1 MASFVNFNNK
11 KEQSLNT
18 YSIRTVKEA
27 LFLAETKNPNKIEK
41 LVEGIE
47 GRLTLPEALVL
58 FSDKLNAM
66 SILSHVH
73 ANALHVNEGQF
84 SWITYDTDVQIGS
97 ERENTIDVYMFDNEG
112 NQWHEKKY
120 EGYGEFGNMD
130 YYELLAKMNGYTEE
144 DLIKK
149 YKGKDMREI
158 GIDLAFKKLK
168 TKVKGNKVLFPA
180 LVENPKFDWKRHD
193 FTQEAESDPN
203 QSWYQEPEY
212 DDYEDDDDYEQGWYE
227 SFMTEAQRVNEW
239 GSSDQSTFLD
249 SMHRDAGKPKKMPSP
264 FDSKLRQ
271 AAEDAVDFY
280 WDEWPEYKSDRDGL
294 VDNAVRSYLR
304 RYFKKDFEMMARMFE
319 VTEHH
324 SENPNDKYEVR
335 HCDKPETPYG
345 VWEGDTLV
353 KCFEL
358 EEDAFAFAK
367 EQNKEQGLTE
377 KFSFSKKEVEAAA
390 SLIASAIAQ
399 ADKVKTKVHHLEYDK
414 GRGAGFDISIDG
426 EESAGG
432 SYVVKDNGDVV
443 NAAIGNSQPNAV
455 YSTIGNKSI
464 DDVFT
469 NMKKYESVVTEA
481 SFDSEE
487 LYSEIEKDRKT
498 KMISDVEDGSILF
511 YHKDIVKGKAEVN
524 VDSFSGDIT
533 IEVPGGPYGS
543 GEWYGDQVSNM
554 KDIDKQIKSYIKAEK
569 SGEFEAM
576 EESLSEAASNF
587 KVLLRTSKDESIG
600 RKIRLGDKKDPGHEV
615 WEKIDKNHWMNLQTE
630 EKLDLSEWAKRAD
643 EFNMADQDLQFENL
657 SESDKV
663 NEAFSRMSKD
673 VIENELFAASQALT
687 TYYDWLKAGNDSGK
701 GESIDHVISLLKKCK
716 KNIKRFNNKEEVEGT
731 LYEAKFVKEFDEA
744 VLDAT
749 TKEEVLELYPNAEFF
764 IGSSNHFFGELDE
777 NLFFKAYYTKGQK
790 EFKIKSVYSEKNKNY
805 VHLYNES
812 LVAEGS
818 SKEFEKALAHYAEI
832 GGHSSNG
839 RRELVDAYWSLLNK
853 KQRDEYFMP
862 LAHAQYAKNNK
873 VGWAKEVT
881 EKTYNKKSLMKA
893 MKADDGMIQLG
904 NGQEYVIY
912 AYGNGNDH
920 NDDMWRDKTIFAL
933 DQDGEE
939 HEIEYSDIVRY
950 DESYDESKLTWHGLK
965 ESLGIATINEKK
977 NDLNLDT
984 IEQYV
989 REVIDGGKSFMDIG
1003 KRLKGLYKY
1012 DFSTGMMPMYIIPVS
1027 GNKIVIINK
1036 KYVEKGQADRIVGD
1050 IAIGLMESM
1059 NERRFGQNSDDA
1071 LILIQQALRGMKNM
1085 KAEIKGDTVIISNK
1099 AKDEFTYSLN
1109 DGGDVQEF
1117 IDELEESIVNEGRSI
1132 NKISKEFGETV
1143 ANMKKTVDEWK
1154 TSEGDRKAELLEK
1167 LRELNK
1173 MKANLEKE
1181 LDEAVSG
1188 KDKNITLALGEE

>member
-18 YSIRTVKEA
+18 YSIRTVKES
-27 LFLAETKNPNKIEK
+27 LFLAETKNLNKIEK

-47 GRLTLPEALVL
+47 GRLTLSEALVL

-66 SILSHVH
+66 SILSNVH
-73 ANALHVNEGQF
+73 ANALRVNEGQF

-168 TKVKGNKVLFPA
+168 TKAKGNKVLFPA

-212 DDYEDDDDYEQGWYE
+212 DDYDDDDDYEQGWYE
-227 SFMTEAQRVNEW
+227 SFMTEAQKLNEW
-239 GSSDQSTFLD
+239 GSSDQSIFLD
-249 SMHRDAGKPKKMPSP
+249 AMHKDAGKPKKMPSP
-264 FDSKLRQ
+264 FDSKLRA

-280 WDEWPEYKSDRDGL
+280 WEDWPEYKSDRESL
-294 VDNAVRSYLR
+294 VDDAVRSYLR
-304 RYFKKDFEMMARMFE
+304 RYFKKDFEMMQRMFE

-390 SLIASAIAQ
+390 SLIASAISK
-399 ADKVKTKVHHLEYDK
+399 ADKVKTDVHHLEYDK

-443 NAAIGNSQPNAV
+443 NAAIGNSHPNAV

-464 DDVFT
+464 ADVFT
-469 NMKKYESVVTEA
+469 NMKKYESVV
-481 SFDSEE
+481 
-487 LYSEIEKDRKT
+487 
-498 KMISDVEDGSILF
+498 
-511 YHKDIVKGKAEVN
+511 
-524 VDSFSGDIT
+524 
-533 IEVPGGPYGS
+533 
-543 GEWYGDQVSNM
+543 
-554 KDIDKQIKSYIKAEK
+554 
-569 SGEFEAM
+569 
-576 EESLSEAASNF
+576 
-587 KVLLRTSKDESIG
+587 
-600 RKIRLGDKKDPGHEV
+600 
-615 WEKIDKNHWMNLQTE
+615 
-630 EKLDLSEWAKRAD
+630 
-643 EFNMADQDLQFENL
+643 
-657 SESDKV
+657 
-663 NEAFSRMSKD
+663 NEAFSRMSND
-673 VIENELFAASQALT
+673 AIGNELYAASQALT
-687 TYYDWLKAGNDSGK
+687 TYYDWLKAGNDAGK
-701 GESIDHVISLLKKCK
+701 GKSIDHIISLLKKCK
-716 KNIKRFNNKEEVEGT
+716 SSIKRFDTKEETIGT
-731 LYEAKFVKEFDEA
+731 EYEAPATESVVTEAKFVKDFNRD
-744 VLDAT
+744 VLDAK
-749 TKEEVLELYPNAEFF
+749 TKEEVLELYPKAKFF
-764 IGSSNHFFGELDE
+764 VGKLSHFFGELE
-777 NLFFKAYYTKGQK
+777 PNLFFKAYYPKYYK
-790 EFKIKSVYSEKNKNY
+790 EDFGKKINGDFKITSIYSEKGSNY

-812 LVAEGS
+812 LVTEGS
-818 SKEFEKALAHYAEI
+818 SKEFEKALAHYAEL

-950 DESYDESKLTWHGLK
+950 DESYDESKLTWYGLK

>member
-1 MASFVNFNNK
+1 MPSFINYNNK
-11 KEQSLNT
+11 QELSSNEYTKLQISEALYLTETKSSRKIESLTEGLNRTTSLKDALDLFENKLVAMNALSATKQT
-18 YSIRTVKEA
+18 YS
-27 LFLAETKNPNKIEK
+27 
-41 LVEGIE
+41 G
-47 GRLTLPEALVL
+47 TLY
-58 FSDKLNAM
+58 
-66 SILSHVH
+66 
-73 ANALHVNEGQF
+73 EGQF
-84 SWITYDTDVQIGS
+84 SWMTQDTGAQIGS
-97 ERENTIDVYMFDNEG
+97 EKENTIDVWMYDNKG
-112 NQWHEKKY
+112 NQYYEKGY
-120 EGYGEFGNMD
+120 DGYGEFGGMD
-130 YYELLAKMNGYTEE
+130 YYELLARMNGYTDE
-144 DLIKK
+144 DLQDKK
-149 YKGKDMREI
+149 ILKSIRVMGKGSMRDI
-158 GIDLAFKKLK
+158 GIALAFENKLK
-168 TKVKGNKVLFPA
+168 TRDKGGDVLFPA
-180 LVENPKFDWKRHD
+180 LVADGRYNWKRHN
-193 FTQEAESDPN
+193 FKQEAESDPN
-203 QSWYQEPEY
+203 QSWFQEEEY
-212 DDYEDDDDYEQGWYE
+212 DDYEDDEDYEQGWYE
-227 SFMTEAQRVNEW
+227 SFMTEAQKVNEW
-239 GSSDQSTFLD
+239 GSSDQSIFLD
-249 SMHRDAGKPKKMPSP
+249 AMHKDAGKPKKMPSP

-280 WDEWPEYKSDRDGL
+280 WEDWDEYKSDRDGL
-294 VDNAVRSYLR
+294 VDDAVRSYLR
-304 RYFKKDFEMMARMFE
+304 KYFKKDFDMMVKMFE
-319 VTEHH
+319 
-324 SENPNDKYEVR
+324 P
-335 HCDKPETPYG
+335 
-345 VWEGDTLV
+345 
-353 KCFEL
+353 
-358 EEDAFAFAK
+358 
-367 EQNKEQGLTE
+367 
-377 KFSFSKKEVEAAA
+377 
-390 SLIASAIAQ
+390 
-399 ADKVKTKVHHLEYDK
+399 
-414 GRGAGFDISIDG
+414 
-426 EESAGG
+426 
-432 SYVVKDNGDVV
+432 
-443 NAAIGNSQPNAV
+443 
-455 YSTIGNKSI
+455 
-464 DDVFT
+464 
-469 NMKKYESVVTEA
+469 MK
-481 SFDSEE
+481 
-487 LYSEIEKDRKT
+487 
-498 KMISDVEDGSILF
+498 
-511 YHKDIVKGKAEVN
+511 
-524 VDSFSGDIT
+524 
-533 IEVPGGPYGS
+533 
-543 GEWYGDQVSNM
+543 
-554 KDIDKQIKSYIKAEK
+554 
-569 SGEFEAM
+569 
-576 EESLSEAASNF
+576 ESLSEAASNF
-587 KVLLRTSKDESIG
+587 RVLLRTSKDESIG
-600 RKIRLGDKKDPGHEV
+600 RKIRLGDKRDPGHEI